1 MPICYL
7 NEEFVD
13 TNKAK
18 ISIHDLGFLRGF
30 GVFDLAA
37 IYNGK
42 IFLEDE
48 HLARLQNS
56 ARLLGLK
63 LPKSISDIKTI
74 GQKLIVKNKTKN
86 GLIRW
91 VLSGGVSAHFVK
103 SETFAILIED
113 EPNYPQDYF
122 DKGIK
127 VITTNLKRELPAVKS
142 LNYQIAYSHYPK
154 MAKAGTF
161 EMVYTPDDKVL
172 EATTSNVFIVKKNK
186 VYTPKNDMLL
196 GITRQKVIG
205 LCKKN
210 DIDIFEC
217 DITKNDLLNANEV
230 FITATTKKV
239 MPVVKIDSTKI
250 GKSCVGPAT
259 KQLIELFNNY
269 ISNWQ
274 K

>member
-7 NEEFVD
+7 NEKFVD

-18 ISIHDLGFLRGF
+18 ISINDLGFLRGF

-37 IYNGK
+37 IYNGR

-56 ARLLGLK
+56 AKLLGLE
-63 LPKSISDIKTI
+63 LPYSISKIKQI
-74 GQKLIVKNKTKN
+74 SQDLIVKNKSEN

-91 VLSGGVSAHFVK
+91 VLTGGVSTHFVE
-103 SETFAILIED
+103 SETFAVLIENK
-113 EPNYPQDYF
+113 PNYPERYF
-122 DKGIK
+122 ENGIK
-127 VITTNLKRELPAVKS
+127 VITTDLKRELPRVKS

-154 MAKAGTF
+154 MAKAGAF
-161 EMVYTPDDKVL
+161 EMIYTPNDQVL
-172 EATTSNVFIVKKNK
+172 EATTSNVFIIENGK

-196 GITRQKVIG
+196 GITRQKVIE

-210 DIDIFEC
+210 DVDIFEH
-217 DITKNDLLNANEV
+217 DISKKDLFNANEV

-239 MPVVKIDSTKI
+239 MPVIKIDDSKVGT
-250 GKSCVGPAT
+250 GKPGPMT
-259 KQLIELFNNY
+259 RKLIELFNNY
-269 ISNWQ
+269 ISN
-274 K
+274 